1 MKQSIFVKNN
11 QGKWS
16 EFEAKLANS
25 ARLTSD
31 ELSLIYIH
39 LTEDLAFAKAN
50 YPQTKLYSYLNS
62 LALKIHTVIYK
73 NKKED
78 KRRFYT
84 FWMAEVPAEMRR
96 SFKYVFISFAVMA
109 AGVLIGALSSAY
121 DDTFVRLILG
131 DAYVDMTLQNIQ
143 DGDPMGVYKSMDGG
157 YMFLAITSNNIRVAF
172 LAFAFGLLFS
182 VGTGWVL
189 FQNGV
194 MLGAFHY
201 LFFEEGFFDT
211 TILTIWLHGTIE
223 IWSIIIAGAAG
234 IVLGNSFLFPGT
246 YTRMDSFRRGAKQA
260 LKLVVALVPFFICAG
275 FIESFITRHTEWP
288 LAVKLLIIGLS
299 LLLILYYFFI
309 LPLKTNP
316 HDHQKN

>member
-16 EFEAKLANS
+16 EFETKLSNPS
-25 ARLTSD
+25 GLSSD

-50 YPQTKLYSYLNS
+50 YPQTKLYGYLNA
-62 LALKIHTVIYK
+62 LALKIHTLIYK

-84 FWMAEVPAEMRR
+84 FWMQEVPLEIRR
-96 SFKYVFISFAVMA
+96 SFKYILISFAVMT
-109 AGVLIGALSSAY
+109 AGVLIGALSSAH

-131 DAYVDMTLQNIQ
+131 DAYVDMTLNNIES
-143 DGDPMGVYKSMDGG
+143 GDPMGVYKSMDGG
-157 YMFLAITSNNIRVAF
+157 YMFLAITSNNIRVSF

-201 LFFEEGFFDT
+201 LFFQQGLFDS

-223 IWSIIIAGAAG
+223 IWSIVIAGAAG
-234 IVLGNSFLFPGT
+234 IVLGNSFMFPGT

-260 LKLVVALVPFFICAG
+260 LKLVVGLVPFFIGAG

-288 LAVKLLIIGLS
+288 LAVKLLIIGMS
-299 LLLILYYFFI
+299 LLLILYYFLF
-309 LPLKTNP
+309 LPLKTNL
-316 HDHQKN
+316 HDHQEN